1 MEKIQNE
8 NVIKLLDH
16 IETKEKHYLVMDY
29 CNQGDLDSYIKS
41 LKAQNKKPLSEE
53 MAKNFLKQLLNG
65 FKGLHELFVI
75 HRDLKL
81 KNILVNDGIL
91 KIADFGL
98 SKVGELGV
106 THVGTPYTKAPE
118 VFKGR
123 GRIRYNN
130 KADIW
135 SLGVIFYQ
143 LLFDLKYPF
152 NG

>member
-1 MEKIQNE
+1 M
-8 NVIKLLDH
+8 
-16 IETKEKHYLVMDY
+16 
-29 CNQGDLDSYIKS
+29 
-41 LKAQNKKPLSEE
+41 
-53 MAKNFLKQLLNG
+53 
-65 FKGLHELFVI
+65 FVI

-81 KNILVNDGIL
+81 KNILVHNGKL

-123 GRIRYNN
+123 GRTRYTN

-143 LLFDLKYPF
+143 LLFDLNYPF
-152 NG
+152 KG

>member
-1 MEKIQNE
+1 M
-8 NVIKLLDH
+8 
-16 IETKEKHYLVMDY
+16 
-29 CNQGDLDSYIKS
+29 
-41 LKAQNKKPLSEE
+41 
-53 MAKNFLKQLLNG
+53 LNG

-81 KNILVNDGIL
+81 KNILVHNGTL

-98 SKVGELGV
+98 SKLGELGV

-143 LLFDLKYPF
+143 LLFDLRYPF
-152 NG
+152 NGQNEKDLFDNIERARDLNFNPKGINVQISDDAKRLLR

>member
-1 MEKIQNE
+1 M
-8 NVIKLLDH
+8 
-16 IETKEKHYLVMDY
+16 
-29 CNQGDLDSYIKS
+29 
-41 LKAQNKKPLSEE
+41 
-53 MAKNFLKQLLNG
+53 
-65 FKGLHELFVI
+65 
-75 HRDLKL
+75 
-81 KNILVNDGIL
+81 

-135 SLGVIFYQ
+135 SLGVIFY
-143 LLFDLKYPF
+143 
-152 NG
+152 